1 MLQLD
6 PPGALGSLHGVELRR
21 LRLPL
26 RERWRTGHGE
36 MDVRDLVLVR
46 TVYEEAEGW
55 GECVAMT
62 EPTYSSEYTE
72 GAVDVLRRHLLPR
85 LSSSQPGGPNQVR
98 EVLATIKGHR
108 MAKAA
113 LELAVLDAEG
123 RATGRSLATMLGAT
137 RVRVAAGVAIG
148 LTGSLPELLD
158 AVERWV
164 SEGYRRVKLK
174 IEPGWDIEPVAA
186 VRQRF
191 GDVAVQVDANSTYGP
206 DSLDR
211 LKELDDFGLLLIE
224 QPLAEDDLVGHA
236 ELAHQ
241 LRTPICLD
249 ESIVSAASA
258 RAALALGAARVIN
271 IKAGRVGGYLEAVAV
286 HDVCAAV
293 DVPVWCGG
301 MLETG
306 IGRAANLALAALP
319 SFSLP
324 GDLSASGR
332 HYREDITE
340 PISLNADGTIDVPDR
355 PGSGAVLRVDV
366 VDAVT
371 VWRERW
377 PWRS

>member
-1 MLQLD
+1 MHQLG
-6 PPGALGSLHGVELRR
+6 PPGALGSLHGFELRR
-21 LRLPL
+21 VRLPL
-26 RERWRTGHGE
+26 LERWRTGHG
-36 MDVRDLVLVR
+36 DLDFREVVLVR
-46 TVYEEAEGW
+46 TVYEHAEGW

-62 EPTYSSEYTE
+62 EPTYSPEYTE
-72 GAVDVLRRHLLPR
+72 GVLDVLRRHLLPR
-85 LSSSQPGGPNQVR
+85 LYSSQPGGPA
-98 EVLATIKGHR
+98 EVSQALASIKGHY

-113 LELAVLDAEG
+113 IELAVLDAEG
-123 RATGRSLATMLGAT
+123 RATGQSLANLLGAT
-137 RVRVAAGVAIG
+137 RVQVPAGVAIG
-148 LTGSLPELLD
+148 LTGSLAELLD
-158 AVERWV
+158 AVERRV
-164 SEGYRRVKLK
+164 KEGYRRVKLK
-174 IEPGWDIEPVAA
+174 IQPGWDVEPVAA

-191 GDVAVQVDANSTYGP
+191 GGIALQVDANSTYGP
-206 DSLDR
+206 GSADR
-211 LKELDDFGLLLIE
+211 LKELDDFELLLIE
-224 QPLAEDDLVGHA
+224 QPLADDDLVGHA
-236 ELAHQ
+236 ELASQ
-241 LRTPICLD
+241 LKTPICLD

-258 RAALALGAARVIN
+258 RTALAVGACRVIN

-340 PISLNADGTIDVPDR
+340 PIVLNPDGTIDVPDR
-355 PGSGAVLRVDV
+355 PGSGAVLRTEV
-366 VDAVT
+366 VDAAT
-371 VWRERW
+371 VGREWW